1 MTAPDPIRLIHSTID
16 LHRSHMIISRIM
28 DAGDFEAAARGV
40 LEMAFLAD
48 YSRPFIGLADE
59 SAPLCLERL
68 DAGLT
73 AHEIEMHEGLMALS
87 ATRAAERRN
96 GRASPDTAEPLL
108 GGYDAG
114 AIETLVKKL
123 RSAVTAALY
132 PGVEPDSDA
141 MRLLIGPLDRASG

>member
-1 MTAPDPIRLIHSTID
+1 MSAVDPVRLIHSTTD
-16 LHRSHMIISRIM
+16 LHRAHMIIRRIVDAR
-28 DAGDFEAAARGV
+28 DAGAATHGV

-68 DAGLT
+68 NAGLT
-73 AHEIEMHEGLMALS
+73 AHEIEMHEALMAL
-87 ATRAAERRN
+87 AARWAAERRH
-96 GRASPDTAEPLL
+96 GQTTPTTESLL
-108 GGYDAG
+108 GGHDGG

-132 PGVEPDSDA
+132 PGVEPGSDA
-141 MRLLIGPLDRASG
+141 MRLLIGPLDSAKE